1 VGYRIDWTSDAGQL
15 SAFEPT
21 LGEVA
26 NHADALS
33 RGYNE
38 PRNAELMGHTE
49 AIGPDEVVELFEEAA
64 EEGVRSF
71 LLFHDGEFAGDGD
84 LRGIADGNAEFAF
97 MIGAPSAQ
105 GKGLGTRYA
114 TMIHAFGFLE
124 LGLHHIYA
132 SIAPANVASRRVF
145 DKLGYRLDD
154 GPIAR
159 GYADEPGD
167 LVMMIDR
174 PTFERVAAT
183 ALTQIHIA
191 MR

>member
-1 VGYRIDWTSDAGQL
+1 MGYRIDWTSDAGQL

-21 LGEVA
+21 LDEVL
-26 NHADALS
+26 NHSDALAL
-33 RGYNE
+33 GYNE

-49 AIGPDEVVELFEEAA
+49 AIDPSEVVELFEEAA
-64 EEGVRSF
+64 EDGVRSF
-71 LLFHDGEFAGDGD
+71 LLFHAGEFAGDGD
-84 LRGIADGNAEFAF
+84 LRGIMDGNAEFAF

-114 TMIHAFGFLE
+114 TMIHAFGFE
-124 LGLHHIYA
+124 TLGLHHIYA

-145 DKLGYRLDD
+145 EKLGYSLDD
-154 GPIAR
+154 GPTAR

-167 LVMMIDR
+167 LVMAIDR

-191 MR
+191 LR